1 MLASLTSFAVNSTLL
16 ALEAQEVVS
25 LRLAK
30 LMWGGSDAFHE
41 SHLMITEKV
50 NAFGEAAISAATGE
64 SANSI
69 VLDYRD
75 KVSANLRRL
84 S

>member
-1 MLASLTSFAVNSTLL
+1 MLGQLTKFTFNSTMLAW
-16 ALEAQEVVS
+16 EAQEVVS

-30 LMWGGSDAFHE
+30 LARGGPDASQE
-41 SHLMITEKV
+41 TQLMITEKV
-50 NAFGEAAISAATGE
+50 IAFGEAAMSAATGG
-64 SANSI
+64 SADTILSA
-69 VLDYRD
+69 YRG